1 MPAPMG
7 KHFGLIASLCFVIVA
22 LTAAAVV
29 FHAESYLLPAL
40 VAVGFWTVVTQLT
53 L

>member
-1 MPAPMG
+1 MS
-7 KHFGLIASLCFVIVA
+7 KRFGLIAPLCFVIVA

-40 VAVGFWTVVTQLT
+40 VAVCFWTIITQRNP
-53 L
+53 